1 MNRPLPS
8 RGKLEKLNDSLGPE
22 PTLTTDWNEIYRSTF
37 PDLVRFLHRKVW
49 DAERARD
56 LAQEAF
62 VRALRHE
69 PRRPRAWLFQVAANL
84 ARDEARTVLRR
95 KKHLALLKTETE
107 IDEST
112 GSDPASEL
120 DEQDRWQKVKEAL
133 AALSER
139 DREVLLLWDAGQSYT
154 EIAEHTGLA
163 VGAIGT
169 TLSRARKRLVEA
181 YQKEEEADVA
191 RR

>member
-1 MNRPLPS
+1 M
-8 RGKLEKLNDSLGPE
+8 
-22 PTLTTDWNEIYRSTF
+22 TDWNEIYRSTF

-49 DAERARD
+49 DDERARD

-69 PRRPRAWLFQVAANL
+69 PKRPRAWLFQVAANL
-84 ARDEARTVLRR
+84 AKDEARMVLRR
-95 KKHLALLKTETE
+95 KKHLALLKSETE
-107 IDEST
+107 LDT
-112 GSDPASEL
+112 GSDPTSEM
-120 DEQDRWQKVKEAL
+120 DEQARWRLVKEAL
-133 AALSER
+133 EALSDR
-139 DREVLLLWDAGQSYT
+139 DRDVLLLWDAGQSYT

-169 TLSRARKRLVEA
+169 TLSRARKRLAEN
-181 YQKEEEADVA
+181 YREKEEADVA

>member
-1 MNRPLPS
+1 MNRPLPF
-8 RGKLEKLNDSLGPE
+8 RGTLENLNDSPGPE

-120 DEQDRWQKVKEAL
+120 DEQTRWQKVKEAL
-133 AALSER
+133 DALSER

>member
-1 MNRPLPS
+1 MAI
-8 RGKLEKLNDSLGPE
+8 
-22 PTLTTDWNEIYRSTF
+22 DWNDLYRSTF

-95 KKHLALLKTETE
+95 KRHLTLLKVEQEGDGPAAPDPGREMEERSRLERVRAALET
-107 IDEST
+107 
-112 GSDPASEL
+112 
-120 DEQDRWQKVKEAL
+120 
-133 AALSER
+133 LSER
-139 DREVLLLWDAGQSYT
+139 DREILLLWDAGRSYT
-154 EIAEHTGLA
+154 EIAEQTGLA
-163 VGAIGT
+163 VGGVGT
-169 TLSRARKRLVEA
+169 TLARARRRLAEA
-181 YQKEEEADVA
+181 YRANEEEGHVA
-191 RR
+191 RP

>member
-1 MNRPLPS
+1 MS
-8 RGKLEKLNDSLGPE
+8 
-22 PTLTTDWNEIYRSTF
+22 TDWNEIYRSTF

-95 KKHLALLKTETE
+95 KKHLALLKTESE

-120 DEQDRWQKVKEAL
+120 EEQTRWQKVKEAL
-133 AALSER
+133 DVLSER

-181 YQKEEEADVA
+181 YRNEEEANVA